1 MEDRPARPGLGI
13 GLRQPHIAE
22 VLARRSSDVWFEVHA
37 ENFMYDTHA
46 ALGLER
52 IRHHAAL
59 SLHGVALSLGSAGPL
74 DSEHLRRLKR
84 LVDRF
89 DPFLI
94 SEHLAWSAIDGAYLN
109 DLLPLP
115 YTEESL
121 DLMVSHVDQAQGMLG
136 RRILIE
142 NPSGYLSFRHS
153 TIDEPVFL
161 AELSDRTGCG
171 LLCDLN
177 NIYVSAGN
185 LKFNAEHYLASLPP
199 SSVAEIH
206 LAGHSTMQTPSGPV
220 LIDDHG
226 SEVSLAVWALYCKAL
241 TRFGPLPTLIEWD
254 NNLPSLYVLLRE
266 AGKGR
271 ALLDHWR
278 TGVGASARAT
288 REARLVLAS

>member
-1 MEDRPARPGLGI
+1 MQHRPARPGLGI

-22 VLARRSSDVWFEVHA
+22 VLARRPSDTWFEVHA
-37 ENFMYDTHA
+37 ENFMFDEQA
-46 ALGLER
+46 VCALER
-52 IRHHAAL
+52 IRHFAAL
-59 SLHGVALSLGSAGPL
+59 SLHGVALSLGSVGDL
-74 DSEHLRRLKR
+74 DTDHLMRLKR

-94 SEHLAWSAIDGAYLN
+94 SEHLAWCAVDGAYLN

-121 DLMVSHVDQAQGMLG
+121 ELMCSHVNHVQSTLG

-142 NPSGYLSFRHS
+142 NPSRYLSFRHS
-153 TIDEPVFL
+153 TISECVFL

-177 NIYVSAGN
+177 NIYVSAAN
-185 LKFNAEHYLASLPP
+185 LKFDAEQYLAALPAD
-199 SSVAEIH
+199 SVAEIH
-206 LAGHSTMQTPSGPV
+206 LAGHSTRDTASGAV

-226 SEVSLAVWALYCKAL
+226 SEVSLSVWSLYRLALQH
-241 TRFGPLPTLIEWD
+241 FGALPTLIEWD
-254 NNLPSLYVLLRE
+254 NDLPSLYILLKE

-271 ALLDHWR
+271 ALLDHW
-278 TGVGASARAT
+278 TASRESSVAAT
-288 REARLVLAS
+288 RDQVLQAS